1 MLEFAR
7 KRGRGRQDVILG
19 EILSGFFFVIR
30 RVLLGL
36 FGGSTWAVR
45 LLVGKLQCMCHNKL
59 TKMV

>member
-36 FGGSTWAVR
+36 FGGAVPGWYVY
-45 LLVGKLQCMCHNKL
+45 LLGNCSVCVTN
-59 TKMV
+59 

>member
-30 RVLLGL
+30 RVLL
-36 FGGSTWAVR
+36 FGGSTWVVR
-45 LLVGKLQCMCHNKL
+45 LLVGKLQCMRHNKL